1 MRHGARRVASVVAVV
16 CACAVSASVS
26 ASAAPWPTT
35 IARVERGA
43 SSPDVGLRRQA
54 ARALRDLPPSS
65 VRRVLPALLKD
76 PDAEV
81 RVGAGRAAIGIGFDA
96 AGEAEVWLSDTDPA
110 VRQVAA
116 QMLGMGPVQASAVT
130 ALARTLSDPVP
141 AVRLEAARALA
152 GAPAEDGARVLQNHL
167 DDAQEAFVL
176 AVIDSLAIL
185 RSESAIVP
193 LVGKVQDPR
202 VNVRRAVVR
211 ALGEFRGSPR
221 VVMPLG
227 LALADSD
234 SEVRQL
240 AIESLVSA
248 RAASALAGLEE
259 RVRRDRDVD
268 VQAIAVGGLLDLA
281 ESSPDAASVGRA
293 VALVV
298 ECLGHDR
305 QELRSEA
312 LDALAKHAR
321 LARAELR
328 SCLTTA
334 SGEVVARCA
343 LGLAHDQVPENTA
356 LLVSAW
362 RQGRLLAPELL
373 TALGKLGGDQA
384 LLMVLE
390 LMEVDAAAV
399 REQAIQVAG
408 ELLDARGGDGRA
420 VEPVADALRRA
431 KTPEQA
437 GLLIELLGRTR
448 SERAVKPI
456 LHYLAPETPKALRL
470 NAVRALGYIRQ
481 ATVPLEQVAQ
491 LLTDDDV
498 ATRTATVM
506 ALREG
511 EWTGTAQL
519 LLRLLAEA
527 KLDEGES
534 LALALWGPAKQ
545 LTSKADMVRFQ
556 SVLDGAPP
564 RLRDALVE
572 ALGRV
577 DWTVASG
584 VWQGLGRTRDC
595 GAASKV
601 AEVLGAHAGAV
612 DLLVELSRRSC
623 PSVRANV
630 AWALGYHGGSQ
641 VLPTLRQLMSDP
653 DRTVSG
659 NATASLGRVAARHD
673 LGAEVAPALCEQVR
687 AGTLGGGPAG
697 AANALFALRRIGRR
711 CGDGADERRLLASAK
726 ATAVRSQAALLLQA
740 VPVAA
745 GDVDAKA
752 LERCVRYDLDGEVA
766 AACLKRDPE
775 TAPSPAAGSDAP
787 LPRAVTILVSPAT
800 QTKPMPAGPFAL
812 LTEEDAYRFGWTDA
826 RGGVWMFTTD
836 SDEVRLA
843 QPVGTW

>member
-1 MRHGARRVASVVAVV
+1 MRHKVGRAASIVALVWATAASVG
-16 CACAVSASVS
+16 
-26 ASAAPWPTT
+26 AATWPTA
-35 IARVERGA
+35 IERVERAA
-43 SSPDVGLRRQA
+43 SSSDVSLRRQA
-54 ARALRDLPPSS
+54 AQALRDLPPSS

-81 RVGAGRAAIGIGFDA
+81 RVAAGRAALAIGFDA

-116 QMLGMGPVQASAVT
+116 QMLGVGSVQASAVT

-167 DDAQEAFVL
+167 DDAQEVFVL
-176 AVIDSLAIL
+176 AVIDALAIL

-211 ALGEFRGSPR
+211 ALGEFRGSSR

-248 RAASALAGLEE
+248 QAVGALAGLEE

-281 ESSPDAASVGRA
+281 EASPDTASATRA

-298 ECLGHDR
+298 ECLGHER

-312 LDALAKHAR
+312 LDALSEHAR
-321 LARAELR
+321 LARTELR

-343 LGLAHDQVPENTA
+343 LALAHDQTPENTA

-362 RQGRLLAPELL
+362 RQGRLLVPELL
-373 TALGKLGGDQA
+373 TALGRLGGDQA

-390 LMEVDAAAV
+390 LMEADAAAV
-399 REQAIQVAG
+399 RDQAIEVVG

-420 VEPVADALRRA
+420 VEPVVEALGRA
-431 KTPEQA
+431 KTSEQIGA
-437 GLLIELLGRTR
+437 LIELLGRTR
-448 SERAVKPI
+448 SERAVQPI
-456 LHYLAPETPKALRL
+456 LQYLSSETPKALRL
-470 NAVRALGYIRQ
+470 NAVRALGYIRR
-481 ATVPLEQVAQ
+481 AEVPIGQVEQ

-511 EWTGTAQL
+511 EWVGTAQL
-519 LLRLLAEA
+519 LLRLLTEA
-527 KLDEGES
+527 KLDEVES

-545 LTSKADMVRFQ
+545 LASKADMARFQ
-556 SVLDGAPP
+556 AVLGGAQP
-564 RLRDALVE
+564 RLRDVLIE
-572 ALGRV
+572 ALGRA
-577 DWTVASG
+577 DWVTAHG
-584 VWQGLGRTRDC
+584 VWQQLALSRDC

-601 AEVLGAHAGAV
+601 AEVLGGYADAAG
-612 DLLVELSRRSC
+612 LLVELGRSPC
-623 PSVRANV
+623 ASVRANV
-630 AWALGYHGGSQ
+630 AWALGYHGGARA
-641 VLPTLRQLMSDP
+641 LPTLRALLSDP
-653 DRTVSG
+653 ERAVSG
-659 NATASLGRVAARHD
+659 NAAASLGRVAVRHD
-673 LGAEVAPALCEQVR
+673 LGAEIAPELCEQVR
-687 AGTLGGGPAG
+687 TGTLGGSPAG
-697 AANALFALRRIGRR
+697 TANALFALRRIGRR
-711 CGDGADERRLLASAK
+711 CGDGADERKLLASAK
-726 ATAVRSQAALLLQA
+726 ATAVRSQAALLLAA
-740 VPVAA
+740 VPVTA
-745 GDVDAKA
+745 GDVDEKA
-752 LERCVRYDLDGEVA
+752 LERCVRYDFDGEVA
-766 AACLKRDPE
+766 AACLKRGTD
-775 TAPSPAAGSDAP
+775 AAATVMAKSDAP
-787 LPRAVTILVSPAT
+787 AARAVTILVTPAT
-800 QTKPMPAGPFAL
+800 QTKPMPGGPFAL
-812 LTEEDAYRFGWTDA
+812 VTEENAYRFGWTDA

-836 SDEVRLA
+836 SDEVRLV